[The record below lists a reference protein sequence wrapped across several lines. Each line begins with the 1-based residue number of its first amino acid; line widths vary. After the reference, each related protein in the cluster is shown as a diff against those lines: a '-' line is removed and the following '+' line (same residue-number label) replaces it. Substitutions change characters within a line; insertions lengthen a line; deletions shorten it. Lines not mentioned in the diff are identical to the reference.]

1 MTVSFRPLLVSM
13 AALGLSFGASAPA
26 LAQEAAEQRT
36 STEFTM
42 DTGGPRTP
50 EQLAMRFDLAD
61 LAIKVMPD
69 DKAIEGVATLTFT
82 ATAPLDRLVVELD
95 TRFDVSEV
103 AIDGRVLSPR
113 DWVNPEGRM
122 TVSLPRRLRA
132 GQSVD
137 LRIAYAGKPH
147 VARNAPWDGGFVWST
162 APGGEPWIATAIQ
175 GDGCDLFWPCI
186 DHPMAEPGRVDLH
199 ITIPSNLSAHAKG
212 RFLGKEDHGDGWTT
226 WNWTANQPNNYAI
239 SLTVG
244 PYVELSGT

>member
-13 AALGLSFGASAPA
+13 AALGLSFGATAPV
-26 LAQEAAEQRT
+26 LAQEGAEQRT
-36 STEFTM
+36 STAFTM

-50 EQLAMRFDLAD
+50 EQLAMRFDVAD

-69 DKAIEGVATLTFT
+69 EKAIEGVATLTFT

-103 AIDGRVLSPR
+103 AIDGQPLSPG

-122 TVSLPRRLRA
+122 TITLPRRLGE

-137 LRIAYAGKPH
+137 LRITYAGKPH
-147 VARNAPWDGGFVWST
+147 VARNAPWDGGFVWSR

-199 ITIPSNLSAHAKG
+199 ITIPSNLSAPANG
-212 RFLGKEDHGDGWTT
+212 LFLGK
-226 WNWTANQPNNYAI
+226 
-239 SLTVG
+239 
-244 PYVELSGT
+244 